1 MVLRSRYRVPEK
13 VSSCSRSKVYGC
25 FLQIVTGYH
34 PMGLVIAEQIEGD
47 GSLLCADVG
56 TGVALMGT
64 LEGLNQANHFPR
76 VTLLLNQL
84 SLLYLTLAK
93 VDSVVLNVLV
103 LVFTFPF

>member
-1 MVLRSRYRVPEK
+1 MK
-13 VSSCSRSKVYGC
+13 
-25 FLQIVTGYH
+25 
-34 PMGLVIAEQIEGD
+34 LVISEQIEGD
-47 GSLLCADVG
+47 VCLFCAYFG

-84 SLLYLTLAK
+84 SLLYLPLAK

>member
-1 MVLRSRYRVPEK
+1 
-13 VSSCSRSKVYGC
+13 
-25 FLQIVTGYH
+25 
-34 PMGLVIAEQIEGD
+34 
-47 GSLLCADVG
+47 
-56 TGVALMGT
+56 MGT

-84 SLLYLTLAK
+84 SLLYLPLAK